1 MNQQVLAAKKETVA
15 AIIESVK
22 AAGSVTV
29 VSYQGL
35 TVAEMQE
42 LRKIL
47 AKQNASLVVYK
58 NTMVRRA
65 LEEGQLPALGDLLN
79 GPNGFVF
86 SQEIAEGPKALV
98 KYARTHEALVVKGGL
113 VEGKVLDADG
123 VKEVSKLPDKNG
135 LISMFL
141 SCLNAPIT
149 KFAATV
155 KAVAD
160 KGAAPAQSEEAPA
173 AAPAEPAAAAA

>member
-1 MNQQVLAAKKETVA
+1 MNQQVLLAKQETVA
-15 AIIESVK
+15 EISKSIK
-22 AAGSVTV
+22 DAGSVTV

-42 LRKIL
+42 LRKTLEKVDTSI
-47 AKQNASLVVYK
+47 VVYK
-58 NTMVRRA
+58 NTLVRRA
-65 LEEGQLPALGDLLN
+65 LAADELPDLGELLN

-86 SQEIAEGPKALV
+86 SKEISAGPKALL
-98 KYARTHEALVVKGGL
+98 KFARHHDALVVKGGL
-113 VEGKVLDADG
+113 VEGKVIDAAG

-135 LISMFL
+135 LIAMFL

-155 KAVAD
+155 KAVAE
-160 KGAAPAQSEEAPA
+160 KGQPA
-173 AAPAEPAAAAA
+173 

>member
-1 MNQQVLAAKKETVA
+1 MNQQVLLAKKETVSE
-15 AIIESVK
+15 ISKSIKE
-22 AAGSVTV
+22 AGSLTV

-42 LRKIL
+42 LRKTL
-47 AKQNASLVVYK
+47 AKEEASIVVYK
-58 NTMVRRA
+58 NTLVRRA
-65 LEEGQLPALGDLLN
+65 LAADELPDLGDLLN

-86 SQEIAEGPKALV
+86 SKDISKGPKALV
-98 KYARTHEALVVKGGL
+98 KFSRFHEALVVKGGL
-113 VEGKVLDADG
+113 VEGKVIDAAG

-135 LISMFL
+135 LIAMFL

-155 KAVAD
+155 KAVAE
-160 KGAAPAQSEEAPA
+160 KGQPA
-173 AAPAEPAAAAA
+173 

>member
-1 MNQQVLAAKKETVA
+1 MNQEVLAAKKETVA
-15 AIIESVK
+15 AIQEAVK
-22 AAGSVTV
+22 NAGSITV

-42 LRKIL
+42 LRQTLHKE
-47 AKQNASLVVYK
+47 NASIVVYK
-58 NTMVRRA
+58 NTLVRRA
-65 LEEGQLPALGDLLN
+65 LNEGNLPDLGDLLN

-86 SQEIAEGPKALV
+86 SKEVAQGPKALV
-98 KYARTHEALVVKGGL
+98 KFSRFHEALVVKGGL
-113 VEGKVLDADG
+113 VEGKVIDADG

-149 KFAATV
+149 KFAATL

-160 KGAAPAQSEEAPA
+160 KGQAA
-173 AAPAEPAAAAA
+173 

>member
-1 MNQQVLAAKKETVA
+1 MNQQALLAKKEQVVE
-15 AIIESVK
+15 ISKSLDES
-22 AAGSVTV
+22 ASLTV

-42 LRKIL
+42 LRKTL
-47 AKQNASLVVYK
+47 AKEGASLVVYK

-65 LEEGQLPALGDLLN
+65 FEEENKPSLGDLLN

-86 SQEIAEGPKALV
+86 SKELSNGPKVLV
-98 KYARTHEALVVKGGL
+98 KFARYHEALVLKGGYA
-113 VEGKVLDADG
+113 EGKVLNADEI
-123 VKEVSKLPDKNG
+123 KAISKLPDKNG

-141 SCLNAPIT
+141 SCLNAPVT

-155 KAVAD
+155 KALAE
-160 KGAAPAQSEEAPA
+160 KGQPA
-173 AAPAEPAAAAA
+173 

>member
-1 MNQQVLAAKKETVA
+1 MNQKALQAKKDAVNEIVTGF
-15 AIIESVK
+15 EK
-22 AAGSVTV
+22 AGSFTV

-35 TVAEMQE
+35 TVAELQE
-42 LRKIL
+42 LRKTL
-47 AKQNASLVVYK
+47 EGAGSTFTVYK

-65 LEEGQLPALGDLLN
+65 LKEANQPDLGNVLE

-86 SQEIAEGPKALV
+86 SEDISKGPKALA
-98 KYARTHEALVVKGGL
+98 KFSRFHEHLVIKGGIA
-113 VEGKVLDADG
+113 EGQTLDAAK
-123 VKEVSKLPDKNG
+123 VKEIAKLPDKNG

-155 KAVAD
+155 KAIAD
-160 KGAAPAQSEEAPA
+160 KQNPEAETPA
-173 AAPAEPAAAAA
+173 AN

>member
-1 MNQQVLAAKKETVA
+1 MNQQALLAKKEQVSE
-15 AIIESVK
+15 IQKFLDES
-22 AAGSVTV
+22 SSLTV

-42 LRKIL
+42 LRKTL
-47 AKQNASLVVYK
+47 AKEGANLVVYK

-65 LEEGQLPALGDLLN
+65 LEEVNKPSLGDLLN

-86 SQEIAEGPKALV
+86 SKELSNGPKVLV
-98 KYARTHEALVVKGGL
+98 KFARYHEALVLKGGL
-113 VEGKVLDADG
+113 AEGKVLTADEM
-123 VKEVSKLPDKNG
+123 KAISKLPDKNG

-149 KFAATV
+149 KFAATL
-155 KAVAD
+155 KAVSE
-160 KGAAPAQSEEAPA
+160 KGQPA
-173 AAPAEPAAAAA
+173 